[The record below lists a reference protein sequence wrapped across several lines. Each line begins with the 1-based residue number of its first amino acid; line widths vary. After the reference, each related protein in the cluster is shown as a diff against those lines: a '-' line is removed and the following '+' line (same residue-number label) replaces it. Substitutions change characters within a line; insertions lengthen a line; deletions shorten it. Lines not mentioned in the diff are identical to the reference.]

1 MRWRPI
7 DRAREANFQTSEL
20 GNDRNRRPGHELLAA
35 VFGVAS
41 RDESNGWPQR
51 LDHELSHH
59 IGGRGGGRGCSVPW
73 GTIVHRSRGRD

>member
-7 DRAREANFQTSEL
+7 DRAREAVFQTNEP
-20 GNDRNRRPGHELLAA
+20 GNDGKRRPGHELLAA

-41 RDESNGWPQR
+41 RVGSNGWQQR

-59 IGGRGGGRGCSVPW
+59 IGGRGGGQGGSMP
-73 GTIVHRSRGRD
+73 